1 MTASHP
7 AGADEDGNPRKHLWP
22 SPEGSAPTPPQDKNA
37 LTKLLMDVS
46 ESQESLLE
54 DHLLTNRINLHRC
67 SDYCLRVPRS
77 RNKSIK
83 ECRMEFGNEESPS
96 KDLRVS
102 PAIVKD
108 KNGSLRLEM
117 ARDHPLLVQHSKYYT
132 QVWRANGDIS
142 LILSKSSPD
151 NPSVDEI
158 MATEKYITGY
168 ACKGNEATGAVVELF
183 NDMANAA
190 DESSGATAKSVC
202 TKLLMD
208 TV

>member
-1 MTASHP
+1 
-7 AGADEDGNPRKHLWP
+7 
-22 SPEGSAPTPPQDKNA
+22 
-37 LTKLLMDVS
+37 
-46 ESQESLLE
+46 
-54 DHLLTNRINLHRC
+54 
-67 SDYCLRVPRS
+67 
-77 RNKSIK
+77 
-83 ECRMEFGNEESPS
+83 MEFRNEDSPG

-108 KNGSLRLEM
+108 KNGSLSFEM

-132 QVWRANGDIS
+132 QGWRANGDIS

-183 NDMANAA
+183 NDMAYAA
-190 DESSGATAKSVC
+190 DESSGATAKSIC
-202 TKLLMD
+202 TNC
-208 TV
+208 